1 MRLVR
6 FIASR
11 LLQLVPLLALVT
23 FLIFSMMQLLPGDPT
38 FAILGEQAGAAE
50 RAALREKLGLDQPL
64 PVQYAR
70 WVTNTLAGDLGTS
83 LRTHE
88 PVGDM
93 LRTRIPVTLQLTVMA
108 IALSLLI
115 GVPAGIVAALKRNS
129 MVDLVVSFLSMG
141 GVAMPF
147 FWMGMLLIGLFTLHL
162 GWLPPSGY
170 VPPGTDLWL
179 NMKLMIMPTITIGT
193 TMAAL
198 VMRQTR
204 TAMLQVLSQDY
215 IRTARAKGAG
225 EGRVVLRHAL
235 RNALIPVVTVV
246 GLQTGALVS
255 GAVVTE
261 TIFSLPG
268 LGRMLVEGIFER
280 DIAPVQAAILVIVIG
295 VLAVNLFTDLA
306 YVLLDRRIKL

>member
-1 MRLVR
+1 MRLVTFLAHR
-6 FIASR
+6 I
-11 LLQLVPLLALVT
+11 LQLVPLLLMVT

-38 FAILGEQAGAAE
+38 FAMLGEQAGPE
-50 RAALREKLGLDQPL
+50 DRAALRAKLGLDQPL

-70 WVTNTLAGDLGTS
+70 WVAHTASGDLGTS
-83 LRTHE
+83 LRTRE
-88 PVGDM
+88 PVSEM

-108 IALSLLI
+108 IGLSLLI
-115 GVPAGIVAALKRNS
+115 GVPAGIAAALKRNS
-129 MVDLVVSFLSMG
+129 LVDLAVSLVSMG

-147 FWMGMLLIGLFTLHL
+147 FWMGMLLIGFFTLRM

-170 VPPGTDLWL
+170 VPPSTDLWL
-179 NMKLMIMPTITIGT
+179 NLKLMLMPTITIGT

-204 TAMLQVLSQDY
+204 TAMLQVLGEDF

-225 EGRVVLRHAL
+225 EVRIIILHAL

-280 DIAPVQAAILVIVIG
+280 DIAPVQAAILIIVLG
-295 VLAVNLFTDLA
+295 VLLVNLFTDLA
-306 YVLLDRRIKL
+306 YVVLDRRIKL

>member
-1 MRLVR
+1 MRLITFLVQR
-6 FIASR
+6 MM
-11 LLQLVPLLALVT
+11 QLVPLLFMVT

-38 FAILGEQAGAAE
+38 FAMLGEQAGPQE
-50 RAALREKLGLDQPL
+50 RAALRAKLGLDQPL
-64 PVQYAR
+64 PVQYMR
-70 WVTNTLAGDLGTS
+70 WVANTASGDLGTS
-83 LRTHE
+83 LRTRE
-88 PVGDM
+88 PVNEM
-93 LRTRIPVTLQLTVMA
+93 LMTRIPVTLQLTVMA
-108 IALSLLI
+108 ILLSVII
-115 GVPAGIVAALKRNS
+115 GVPAGILAALRRNS
-129 MVDLVVSFLSMG
+129 WIDLVVSFLSMG

-147 FWMGMLLIGLFTLHL
+147 FWMGMLLIGFFTLRL

-170 VPPGTDLWL
+170 VAPTTDLWL
-179 NMKLMIMPTITIGT
+179 NLKLMLMPTITIGT

-204 TAMLQVLSQDY
+204 TAMLQVLGEDF

-225 EGRVVLRHAL
+225 EPRVIGLHAL
-235 RNALIPVVTVV
+235 RNALIPVVTVI

-280 DIAPVQAAILVIVIG
+280 DIAPVQAAILIIVVG
-295 VLAVNLFTDLA
+295 VLLVNLLTDLA
-306 YVLLDRRIKL
+306 YVVLDRRIKL